1 MEVLDLKKH
10 LLFNVIN
17 LQPDIDKIYLFAK
30 DPYEAKHHFFIEKW
44 ESAGLKHFNDS
55 KAFIEYSIDI
65 DVYLQKHWKIQ
76 AK

>member
-30 DPYEAKHHFFIEKW
+30 DPYEAKHHFLIEKQ

-55 KAFIEYSIDI
+55 KAFIEYSINI
-65 DVYLQKHWKIQ
+65 DGYLQKH
-76 AK
+76 